1 MMGGFRLQMAHELSC
16 GVLYALQSD
25 DDTAKHGQ
33 SDCDDMEI
41 DQTDQLGD
49 DGDMDDEDDAD
60 ENPNDIFGLKWGK
73 DHYFK
78 YLPRLKRMPYTEE
91 QCPFEREFIR
101 KVVKEM
107 ESALHATFSKVG
119 LDALAIVK
127 EVCTPCPGCEFA
139 LRQLPAKVASLEKR
153 LQDFVEKTESAL
165 TNVLS
170 ASHVAAT
177 SAVQSQCTPDEDA
190 RFVKDL
196 FSYLGEKDV
205 VVVDCFRLGKP
216 LVTCSASKPRLLKQE
231 ETGVNHFIDRRG
243 PVNLWTVKRK
253 DLPKDQ
259 FGFLSRR
266 SACTQLLITL
276 NNWTLNVDNGMKV
289 DVVYTDIAKA
299 FDTVSHSKLLLKGVL
314 SGPSSKKRAADSPL
328 ENESAQSK
336 KRNVTVET
344 VKKWILENDK
354 DRNIYVIG
362 EGLAFRKKVPFC
374 ELEEKHGVDLGIGYK
389 NRDACADFVKYIAQV
404 QMDQL
409 TTVLAKAKF
418 LSIEADGTTDAANKE
433 EELFMVVYFDRIV
446 KIALFMYKTGF

>member
-1 MMGGFRLQMAHELSC
+1 MQ
-16 GVLYALQSD
+16 
-25 DDTAKHGQ
+25 
-33 SDCDDMEI
+33 
-41 DQTDQLGD
+41 
-49 DGDMDDEDDAD
+49 
-60 ENPNDIFGLKWGK
+60 
-73 DHYFK
+73 
-78 YLPRLKRMPYTEE
+78 
-91 QCPFEREFIR
+91 
-101 KVVKEM
+101 
-107 ESALHATFSKVG
+107 SALHATFSKVG

-177 SAVQSQCTPDEDA
+177 SAVQSQCTP
-190 RFVKDL
+190 VN
-196 FSYLGEKDV
+196 KDV
-205 VVVDCFRLGKP
+205 DKSSEGGVVSPGKQK
-216 LVTCSASKPRLLKQE
+216 KPSYFS
-231 ETGVNHFIDRRG
+231 TIDPITEAR
-243 PVNLWTVKRK
+243 VCRK
-253 DLPKDQ
+253 
-259 FGFLSRR
+259 FE
-266 SACTQLLITL
+266 
-276 NNWTLNVDNGMKV
+276 
-289 DVVYTDIAKA
+289 IAY
-299 FDTVSHSKLLLKGVL
+299 VL
-314 SGPSSKKRAADSPL
+314 CK
-328 ENESAQSK
+328 
-336 KRNVTVET
+336 
-344 VKKWILENDK
+344 
-354 DRNIYVIG
+354 